1 MNVKNKIVLVTGAAK
16 GIGLATV
23 KRLLKKEAKVIL
35 WDFQADDLASTV
47 QSLKNEGHDVF
58 SQVCDVTNKQ
68 QVYTNADI
76 IRQEVGEVD
85 ILINNAG
92 TVYTCLLY
100 TSPSPR
106 DS

>member
-1 MNVKNKIVLVTGAAK
+1 MGSEMCIRDRVTGAAK

-58 SQVCDVTNKQ
+58 SQVCVVEELST
-68 QVYTNADI
+68 
-76 IRQEVGEVD
+76 G
-85 ILINNAG
+85 L
-92 TVYTCLLY
+92 
-100 TSPSPR
+100 
-106 DS
+106 

>member
-23 KRLLKKEAKVIL
+23 KRLLKKDAKVIL
-35 WDFQADDLASTV
+35 WDFQEEDLANTV
-47 QSLKNEGHDVF
+47 QSLKHKGYNVF

-68 QVYTNADI
+68 QVYANADI

-92 TVYTCLLY
+92 TVYTLSLIHI
-100 TSPSPR
+100 
-106 DS
+106 